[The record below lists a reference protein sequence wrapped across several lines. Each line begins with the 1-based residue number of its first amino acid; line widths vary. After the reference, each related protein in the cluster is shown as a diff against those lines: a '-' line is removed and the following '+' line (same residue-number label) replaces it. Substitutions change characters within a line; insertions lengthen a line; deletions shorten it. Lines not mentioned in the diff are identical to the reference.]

1 MPIGARLGLLRDH
14 DYRQLW
20 VSTTVS
26 QLGFQVT
33 QLAVTL
39 VAIDHLGVGEAQ
51 AGLLVAAQS
60 AAFLLVGLPAGAWV
74 DRMRRRRVLVVA
86 DVGRGLL
93 LASVP
98 LAWWAGVLTLW
109 QLYAVAL
116 AHGVLTVF
124 FDVAYQS
131 YLPHL
136 VGRERLVEG
145 NAKLEA
151 VRATSQVAGP
161 SLAGQVIRLLGAPLA
176 LLVDAVA
183 MAASA
188 VLYARIRKPE
198 PRPERPGGGRLRHE
212 IAEGLR
218 FVLGHRLLR
227 AITACTGTFNFFS
240 AVSSA
245 MLLFYLRREV
255 ALDPGAIGLV
265 LSILAAGG
273 VLGAVVARPFARW
286 VGQGR
291 AIWMSVAFL
300 SPFMLLLPLV
310 ESPGW
315 LLWVAAAAGAVS
327 SAGGVVYNVT
337 QVSFRQAITPDRLL
351 GRMNASVRFLVW
363 GTMPVGG
370 LVGAWLGAWCGARL
384 TLLIGLL
391 GTCVAFLPVFLSPL
405 RTMRSLPQAEVAD
418 APVPQAVRS

>member
-1 MPIGARLGLLRDH
+1 MSISARLGLLRDH

-26 QLGFQVT
+26 QLGLQLT
-33 QLAVTL
+33 QLAITL
-39 VAIDHLGVGEAQ
+39 VAIDHLGVSESQ
-51 AGLLVAAQS
+51 AGLLVTAQS

-74 DRMRRRRVLVVA
+74 DRARRRRVLIVA

-109 QLYAVAL
+109 QLYAVTL

-145 NAKLEA
+145 NSKLEA
-151 VRATSQVAGP
+151 VRSTSHVAGP
-161 SLAGQVIRLLGAPLA
+161 SFAGQVIRLLGAPAA
-176 LLVDAVA
+176 LLIDAAA

-188 VLYARIRKPE
+188 LLYGRIRKPE
-198 PRPERPGGGRLRHE
+198 PKPERRQGRRLRHE
-212 IAEGLR
+212 IIEGLR

-227 AITACTGTFNFFS
+227 AIAACTGSYNFFS
-240 AVSSA
+240 AFYYA

-255 ALDPGAIGLV
+255 GLDPGTIGLV
-265 LSILAAGG
+265 LSIRGVGG
-273 VLGAVVARPFARW
+273 VLGAMVARRVAGW

-300 SPFMLLLPLV
+300 SPFTLLMPLV

-315 LLWVAAAAGAVS
+315 LLWVAAAASAVS
-327 SAGGVVYNVT
+327 AVGEVIYNVT
-337 QVSFRQAITPDRLL
+337 QVSFRQAITPDHLL
-351 GRMNASVRFLVW
+351 GRMNASIRFLVW
-363 GTMPVGG
+363 GTMPLGG
-370 LVGAWLGAWCGARL
+370 LVGAWLAGWLGARL

-391 GTCVAFLPVFLSPL
+391 GTCLAFLPVFLSPL
-405 RTMRSLPQAEVAD
+405 RTMRSLPRPAPAEPAMSR
-418 APVPQAVRS
+418 AEG